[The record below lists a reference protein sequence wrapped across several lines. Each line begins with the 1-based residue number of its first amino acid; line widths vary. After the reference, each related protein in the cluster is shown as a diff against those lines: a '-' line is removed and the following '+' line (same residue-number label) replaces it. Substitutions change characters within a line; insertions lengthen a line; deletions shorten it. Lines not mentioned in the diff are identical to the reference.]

1 MYETAIA
8 AEGAEGRSTS
18 VWEFEGVGH
27 REILQNKAF
36 LRELK
41 ELLAHAM
48 RGSSGTASA
57 GGREARA
64 PFHDKRQRP
73 PLTDDD
79 CSWSYALAQC
89 SFNRHCRYQ
98 FQLGDLSL
106 DESCRL
112 WPPVKH

>member
-1 MYETAIA
+1 MYETEA
-8 AEGAEGRSTS
+8 GGRSTS
-18 VWEFEGVGH
+18 VWELEGVGH
-27 REILQNKAF
+27 RAILQNRAF

-41 ELLAHAM
+41 ELLMHAM
-48 RGSSGTASA
+48 RDASSAE
-57 GGREARA
+57 GRKAQ
-64 PFHDKRQRP
+64 PFHGKRHRP
-73 PLTDDD
+73 PLTDDE

-89 SFNRHCRYQ
+89 NFNRHCRYQ